1 MQLICNEVHT
11 IKSSKGLQ
19 DIRLNY
25 QPTWVLTKIADH
37 DRPKAD
43 VDKESF
49 GGWKLSAR
57 IVDHAIGKDEIGER
71 MEVPGMVPK
80 GQVKSQINSVWEQQM
95 FVVQN
100 DGITWQSWFVRL
112 LLGLPKSIIA

>member
-1 MQLICNEVHT
+1 M
-11 IKSSKGLQ
+11 
-19 DIRLNY
+19 NY